1 MDLRWFAWLT
11 VLVPVTAVHLAY
23 FVSAAGGHVD
33 WCVPYWDG
41 CTSISRAGR
50 FGMGNHL
57 FRALMLPHAAQL
69 MMFWALAWLWLR
81 ALRPDATRRNAMVL
95 VLGVVAA
102 LFLILYASFLG
113 VEGAVYQWLRRYGI
127 TVFFSFSVLAQMLV
141 IALLQPVPQLPRR
154 LRSVMLAFAA
164 TLLILGLLSIP
175 LQYFARDADRAM
187 DALEWNYALL
197 MALFYG
203 LLGLAWGATG
213 FRVWVGTGEPA
224 HKAPAVRARSAPGLT
239 HNPDE

>member
-11 VLVPVTAVHLAY
+11 VLVPITAAHLAY

-50 FGMGNHL
+50 FGLSNHL

-69 MMFWALAWLWLR
+69 MMFWGLVWLWLR
-81 ALRPDATRRNAMVL
+81 ALRPDAGRRSAAVL
-95 VLGVVAA
+95 VLGTVAA

-127 TVFFSFSVLAQMLV
+127 NVFFSFSVLAQMLV
-141 IALLQPVPQLPRR
+141 IALLQPVQQLPNLLRR
-154 LRSVMLAFAA
+154 TMLAFAA
-164 TLLILGLLSIP
+164 ALLILGLLSLP
-175 LQYFARDADRAM
+175 LQHIVRDADRAM

-203 LLGLAWGATG
+203 LLGIAWGATD
-213 FRVWVGTGEPA
+213 FRVRVSTRDAAHTAQTG
-224 HKAPAVRARSAPGLT
+224 HARGAAGLT